1 MVAAVLPAASLLLAL
16 VTYAFQLAVLT
27 MALAVVARVADRTVT
42 GWAAGALAAVT
53 VVWTGCHLVLALRRR
68 IPVYDATV
76 GDLTVGDGVASTPD
90 APAGRRPERP
100 RAGAR

>member
-1 MVAAVLPAASLLLAL
+1 LLLAL

-42 GWAAGALAAVT
+42 AWAAGALAAVT

-68 IPVYDATV
+68 IPVYDLPVREA
-76 GDLTVGDGVASTPD
+76 VASASD
-90 APAGRRPERP
+90 ALPGQRPERP